1 MALDAPA
8 MVAAMGAAV
17 GTLLTTQPA
26 ALPPTVSPAA
36 QAAQAAPAA
45 VKQTPVLEA
54 AQPAARSLAA
64 PPSTITIIAWKTITG
79 HTFLHLLNLMR

>member
-36 QAAQAAPAA
+36 QAAQAA
-45 VKQTPVLEA
+45 VQQTPVLEA

>member
-1 MALDAPA
+1 MALDAHA
-8 MVAAMGAAV
+8 MVAATGAAV

-36 QAAQAAPAA
+36 QAAQAA
-45 VKQTPVLEA
+45 VQQTPVLEA